1 MSWVQFPSGAPIQL
15 TLRSAECAGNGQ
27 GRFCGRSGEILG
39 ISKCREVNRPRESG
53 LYSYVIFSCG
63 VSLPKMRDF
72 NAGMMELADVADS
85 KSVGSNTVLVQV
97 PLPAPIIPYHNGSYV
112 SFLVDRRERLATQR
126 DLYRSVA
133 KRLRHRTLT
142 PASCVRSTPLLPYG
156 GIVELA

>member
-1 MSWVQFPSGAPIQL
+1 MSRVRFPSGVPDILNSVVSRVRRVEQRAQL
-15 TLRSAECAGNGQ
+15 WEQRRNTLDY
-27 GRFCGRSGEILG
+27 
-39 ISKCREVNRPRESG
+39 KCREVKKPRESG

-85 KSVGSNTVLVQV
+85 KSVGSNTVWVQV

>member
-85 KSVGSNTVLVQV
+85 KSVGSNTVWVQV
-97 PLPAPIIPYHNGSYV
+97 PLPAPTSRI
-112 SFLVDRRERLATQR
+112 TM
-126 DLYRSVA
+126 
-133 KRLRHRTLT
+133 
-142 PASCVRSTPLLPYG
+142 VRMCLSL
-156 GIVELA
+156 

>member
-85 KSVGSNTVLVQV
+85 KSVGSNTVWVQV
-97 PLPAPIIPYHNGSYV
+97 PLPAPNKENSVV
-112 SFLVDRRERLATQR
+112 SRVRRVEQR
-126 DLYRSVA
+126 A
-133 KRLRHRTLT
+133 HLR
-142 PASCVRSTPLLPYG
+142 G
-156 GIVELA
+156 GGEILWTVNAGR